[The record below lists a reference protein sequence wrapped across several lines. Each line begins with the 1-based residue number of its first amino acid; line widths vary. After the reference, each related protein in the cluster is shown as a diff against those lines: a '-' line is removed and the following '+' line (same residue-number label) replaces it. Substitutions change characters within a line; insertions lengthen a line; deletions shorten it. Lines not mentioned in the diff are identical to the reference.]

1 MGLFLSKAFIPPD
14 DLLGCMVNMTG
25 VEEGEEGVVV
35 CTPPFHDADW
45 VWGFMQVLTL
55 MAIYGYVLF
64 YASNMLSQGSEL
76 LLLVPSL
83 AGLVGSVVLP
93 ILGAVPDG
101 AIMLFSG
108 LGANAQEQLT
118 VGIGAL
124 AGSTIMLLTVPWG
137 LSIYLGS
144 VPVEGASGAQYRKK
158 QSKRGASCGKVL
170 TGFGVTPEPSIQ
182 ANAKIML
189 GTALIYLVIQGPAF
203 SYATEPSSA
212 EVMGQLAAVEHPYAL
227 AGLVLALL
235 SFVGYIWAMTQQDD
249 GAGSNKEYMIN
260 AASIKAIEN
269 TSNITLAGIIAPIIT
284 QSVSKASEE
293 GGLAYLSGALL
304 DAPGK
309 RRLQDLLK
317 PFFKKFDVNGD
328 GQINTA
334 ELRDLLRQLGE
345 EVDAEEAQR
354 WMLRL
359 DPDHSGSITT
369 DQFAD
374 AMLNYVSEKAH
385 ARVFPSMVAR
395 RTPSGHLDVNASDG
409 VDGVAEEDEEDD
421 EMPEDLVSLSPEQQ
435 QAMIKQRAALMM
447 IIGLGL
453 ILIFSDPMVDVMSN
467 VGARLG
473 VPPFYVSFIL
483 APLASNASELI
494 ASLNY
499 ASKKTRKTI
508 TVSLAA
514 LEGAACMNNTFCLA
528 IFMGL
533 IYFKGLAWK
542 FSAETIAILIV
553 QCLITVLAMQTT
565 QKVWHALL
573 ALTLFPLSLIF
584 VAWLEAIGLD

>member
-1 MGLFLSKAFIPPD
+1 LAAACWQRCLAAARSVAAR
-14 DLLGCMVNMTG
+14 VS
-25 VEEGEEGVVV
+25 
-35 CTPPFHDADW
+35 A
-45 VWGFMQVLTL
+45 TL
-55 MAIYGYVLF
+55 IRARARVSSGRR
-64 YASNMLSQGSEL
+64 
-76 LLLVPSL
+76 L
-83 AGLVGSVVLP
+83 A
-93 ILGAVPDG
+93 
-101 AIMLFSG
+101 
-108 LGANAQEQLT
+108 QLT

-345 EVDAEEAQR
+345 EARTA
-354 WMLRL
+354 
-359 DPDHSGSITT
+359 PHS
-369 DQFAD
+369 
-374 AMLNYVSEKAH
+374 
-385 ARVFPSMVAR
+385 
-395 RTPSGHLDVNASDG
+395 
-409 VDGVAEEDEEDD
+409 
-421 EMPEDLVSLSPEQQ
+421 
-435 QAMIKQRAALMM
+435 
-447 IIGLGL
+447 
-453 ILIFSDPMVDVMSN
+453 
-467 VGARLG
+467 
-473 VPPFYVSFIL
+473 
-483 APLASNASELI
+483 
-494 ASLNY
+494 
-499 ASKKTRKTI
+499 
-508 TVSLAA
+508 
-514 LEGAACMNNTFCLA
+514 
-528 IFMGL
+528 
-533 IYFKGLAWK
+533 
-542 FSAETIAILIV
+542 
-553 QCLITVLAMQTT
+553 TT
-565 QKVWHALL
+565 QHHTAPHSTTQHHPTPDRPTAISHV
-573 ALTLFPLSLIF
+573 
-584 VAWLEAIGLD
+584 VAP